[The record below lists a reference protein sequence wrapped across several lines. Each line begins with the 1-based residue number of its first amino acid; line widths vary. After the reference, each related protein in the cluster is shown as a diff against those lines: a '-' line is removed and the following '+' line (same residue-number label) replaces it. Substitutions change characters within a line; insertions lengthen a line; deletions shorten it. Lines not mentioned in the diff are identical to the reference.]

1 MYCDTV
7 MEFDIIE
14 MERDLIYLIYLILDY
29 VIRRTCRR
37 KYRAACTETVGSSS
51 AGEVRGVTVSRSLV
65 LSVPSLM
72 EKWRSH
78 WSLCERV
85 YIIVRRVLVHKCTS
99 NFCIVH
105 LCTGSTSTISV
116 QY

>member
-14 MERDLIYLIYLILDY
+14 MERDLIYLIYLIILILDY

-51 AGEVRGVTVSRSLV
+51 AGEVRGVTFSRSLCS
-65 LSVPSLM
+65 LSDGEVEKSL
-72 EKWRSH
+72 
-78 WSLCERV
+78 V
-85 YIIVRRVLVHKCTS
+85 IV
-99 NFCIVH
+99 
-105 LCTGSTSTISV
+105 
-116 QY
+116 